1 MTMTDTRITTGSSA
15 DRLVTVADLQH
26 EFDKERRLI
35 DSRFAE
41 AASRAEM
48 LDYRIIGVDRKLDD
62 FKAEALRRFELVDKR
77 FDQVDQRFEQVDQ
90 KIDDL
95 KAETLRRFEQVDQ
108 KIDDLKSETLRRFQL
123 VDKRF
128 EQVDQRFELV
138 DQRFDQVDKRFDALD
153 VRLRSNKTLAVMS
166 LTAAASIASVVISVL
181 K

>member
-15 DRLVTVADLQH
+15 DRLVTVADLRYELDRERELTNAQFR
-26 EFDKERRLI
+26 EFG
-35 DSRFAE
+35 A
-41 AASRAEM
+41 
-48 LDYRIIGVDRKLDD
+48 KLS
-62 FKAEALRRFELVDKR
+62 AVNESVTLLRQTADGRFEQVDKR
-77 FDQVDQRFEQVDQ
+77 FDQIDKRFDQ
-90 KIDDL
+90 I
-95 KAETLRRFEQVDQ
+95 
-108 KIDDLKSETLRRFQL
+108 
-123 VDKRF
+123 DKRF

>member
-1 MTMTDTRITTGSSA
+1 MTDTRITTGSSA

-62 FKAEALRRFELVDKR
+62 FKAEALRRFDQIDK
-77 FDQVDQRFEQVDQ
+77 
-90 KIDDL
+90 
-95 KAETLRRFEQVDQ
+95 
-108 KIDDLKSETLRRFQL
+108 
-123 VDKRF
+123 
-128 EQVDQRFELV
+128 RFELV
-138 DQRFDQVDKRFDALD
+138 DKRFDQVDKRFDALD
-153 VRLRSNKTLAVMS
+153 ARLRSNKTLAVMS
-166 LTAAASIASVVISVL
+166 LTAAASIASVVITLL

>member
-62 FKAEALRRFELVDKR
+62 FKAEALRRFD
-77 FDQVDQRFEQVDQ
+77 
-90 KIDDL
+90 
-95 KAETLRRFEQVDQ
+95 
-108 KIDDLKSETLRRFQL
+108 
-123 VDKRF
+123 
-128 EQVDQRFELV
+128 QVDQRFELV
-138 DQRFDQVDKRFDALD
+138 DKRFDQVDKRFDALD
-153 VRLRSNKTLAVMS
+153 ARLRSNKTLAVMS
-166 LTAAASIASVVISVL
+166 LTAAASIASVVISLL

>member
-62 FKAEALRRFELVDKR
+62 FKAEALRRFELTDKR
-77 FDQVDQRFEQVDQ
+77 FDQVD
-90 KIDDL
+90 K
-95 KAETLRRFEQVDQ
+95 
-108 KIDDLKSETLRRFQL
+108 
-123 VDKRF
+123 
-128 EQVDQRFELV
+128 
-138 DQRFDQVDKRFDALD
+138 RFDQIDKRFDALD

-166 LTAAASIASVVISVL
+166 LAAAASIASVVITLL

>member
-62 FKAEALRRFELVDKR
+62 FKAEALRRFEL
-77 FDQVDQRFEQVDQ
+77 
-90 KIDDL
+90 
-95 KAETLRRFEQVDQ
+95 T
-108 KIDDLKSETLRRFQL
+108 
-123 VDKRF
+123 DKRF
-128 EQVDQRFELV
+128 EQV

-153 VRLRSNKTLAVMS
+153 ARLRSNKTLAVMS
-166 LTAAASIASVVISVL
+166 LTAAASIASVVISLL

>member
-1 MTMTDTRITTGSSA
+1 MTDTRITTGSSA

-62 FKAEALRRFELVDKR
+62 FKAEALRRFE
-77 FDQVDQRFEQVDQ
+77 
-90 KIDDL
+90 
-95 KAETLRRFEQVDQ
+95 QVDQ
-108 KIDDLKSETLRRFQL
+108 KIDDLKSETLRRFDQ

-128 EQVDQRFELV
+128 E
-138 DQRFDQVDKRFDALD
+138 QVDKRFDALD
-153 VRLRSNKTLAVMS
+153 IRLRSNKTLAVMS
-166 LTAAASIASVVISVL
+166 LTAAASIASVVISLL

>member
-62 FKAEALRRFELVDKR
+62 FKAEALRRFELTDKR
-77 FDQVDQRFEQVDQ
+77 FDQVDQRFE
-90 KIDDL
+90 L
-95 KAETLRRFEQVDQ
+95 VDQ
-108 KIDDLKSETLRRFQL
+108 KIDDLKSETFRRFDQ
-123 VDKRF
+123 VDK
-128 EQVDQRFELV
+128 
-138 DQRFDQVDKRFDALD
+138 RFDQVDKRFDALD

>member
-95 KAETLRRFEQVDQ
+95 KAETLRRFE
-108 KIDDLKSETLRRFQL
+108 LT
-123 VDKRF
+123 DKRF
-128 EQVDQRFELV
+128 DQVEQRFELV
-138 DQRFDQVDKRFDALD
+138 DKRFDQVDKRFDALD

-166 LTAAASIASVVISVL
+166 LTAAASIASVVITLL